1 MYISRKEKSNLT
13 DYIQALHLEVE
24 VQKET
29 IQGLIRYRYTYGKHR
44 RGNVERL
51 HKLQTNVPLLEAL
64 IEDLEQVNNSMKMGV
79 INQF

>member
-1 MYISRKEKSNLT
+1 
-13 DYIQALHLEVE
+13 
-24 VQKET
+24 
-29 IQGLIRYRYTYGKHR
+29 
-44 RGNVERL
+44 VERL